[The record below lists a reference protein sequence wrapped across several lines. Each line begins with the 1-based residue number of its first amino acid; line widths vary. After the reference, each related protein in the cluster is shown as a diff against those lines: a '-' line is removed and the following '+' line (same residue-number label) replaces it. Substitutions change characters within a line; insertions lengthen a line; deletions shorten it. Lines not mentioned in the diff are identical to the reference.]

1 MLIRPRAVRIQVH
14 PLIADMGLKKQ
25 QVPVHKSNQ
34 GAAGQQV
41 RGFSAAGT
49 VPLGT
54 AEIRHMS
61 CHSLADMTA
70 ESVS

>member
-14 PLIADMGLKKQ
+14 PLVADMRLKKQ
-25 QVPVHKSNQ
+25 QVPLHRRNQ
-34 GAAGQQV
+34 GAAGQKV

-54 AEIRHMS
+54 AEIRNIS
-61 CHSLADMTA
+61 RRSLAEFTA
-70 ESVS
+70 ESIP

>member
-1 MLIRPRAVRIQVH
+1 MLIRPQAVRIQVH
-14 PLIADMGLKKQ
+14 PLVADMGLKKQ
-25 QVPVHKSNQ
+25 QVPVPKSNQ
-34 GAAGQQV
+34 SAAGQKV

-54 AEIRHMS
+54 AEIRNRNSRTMIK
-61 CHSLADMTA
+61 LTA